1 MDRMFDTLH
10 CAPSPPARQGNLLS
24 LVVTERALAAE
35 HTSLLSLSKGQ
46 TGITFTSVHPHRSVL
61 LGWLTYYGQR
71 VDEPGK
77 RDRQDC
83 DVTWN
88 EKADER
94 AFVNKLIAACRA
106 RAGSHLRKVQR
117 AQEHKLGQESVNSPK
132 RRAPRERG
140 DFGLEPASPTSTP
153 PSRPFSPPR
162 GKQLAAPIRT
172 VELDPSESL
181 LLLHALALE
190 RRAENPNSLTLTLNV
205 ASFGPSHQ

>member
-1 MDRMFDTLH
+1 VDRMFDTLH

-132 RRAPRERG
+132 RRAPRVG
-140 DFGLEPASPTSTP
+140 SVAISDSSPRPRPQP
-153 PSRPFSPPR
+153 PLPDLFH
-162 GKQLAAPIRT
+162 LL
-172 VELDPSESL
+172 VES
-181 LLLHALALE
+181 
-190 RRAENPNSLTLTLNV
+190 N
-205 ASFGPSHQ
+205 